1 MKCVLIW
8 TFLKAVLLFNSF
20 LSYLTMVEQ
29 SKYYRGIEVNR
40 MSFLGENKGKILS
53 YADLSEKN

>member
-1 MKCVLIW
+1 M
-8 TFLKAVLLFNSF
+8 LLFNSF